1 MRELLLVEA
10 GISQPGEMERLER
23 MIRPD
28 VVVFTSIGD
37 AHQEHFGSLE
47 QKCAEKMRLADRAHT
62 IVYHSY
68 YEPLASM
75 IAERF
80 ADRRLIDAAR
90 FPAPSAEVAGGA
102 AAGHN
107 AQIVEA
113 FCEAMGYPAPS
124 FRRSP
129 SVAMRLEVKDGI
141 NESILVNDAYNLD
154 INSLALAW
162 TTSTRWRW
170 GVRRRSCC
178 RTSRRAGIRT
188 TSCTAAWPT
197 WSPGPGCA
205 S

>member
-1 MRELLLVEA
+1 
-10 GISQPGEMERLER
+10 MERLER

-90 FPAPSAEVAGGA
+90 FPAPVGRVAGGA
-102 AAGHN
+102 AAKPQRPDRGGILRGPWVIRH
-107 AQIVEA
+107 
-113 FCEAMGYPAPS
+113 P
-124 FRRSP
+124 RSG
-129 SVAMRLEVKDGI
+129 A
-141 NESILVNDAYNLD
+141 
-154 INSLALAW
+154 
-162 TTSTRWRW
+162 
-170 GVRRRSCC
+170 VRR
-178 RTSRRAGIRT
+178 
-188 TSCTAAWPT
+188 WPCV
-197 WSPGPGCA
+197 WK
-205 S
+205 